1 MKKLILLI
9 GMTAFFI
16 QWQGQ
21 KLKGKDFPKEVTT
34 SFSNAQSSE
43 RIVDSC
49 IQNNYKEVSVFE
61 INLITDSKS
70 KMY

>member
-9 GMTAFFI
+9 GIGAFFI

-21 KLKGKDFPKEVTT
+21 KLKGKDFPKEITIY
-34 SFSNAQSSE
+34 FSKAQSSE
-43 RIVDSC
+43 VLVDTC
-49 IQNNYKEVSVFE
+49 IQNNYKEASLFE
-61 INLITDSKS
+61 INLLIDSKS